1 MDDLNKKQLELNS
14 LIEFSQLINTKL
26 DLEFIFGNI
35 LLSVMGKMMITK
47 GVILLKSD
55 TLLSSGVDFRIKA
68 VKGINQDF
76 INREIKLELPSEP
89 IFNISEIKKTEFFTD
104 NNLESFFKIYFVD
117 KLIGL
122 LCLGKKVN
130 GNELTKS
137 ELLFLET
144 LLNLSSP
151 TIENSI
157 KFDEIRKLNIS
168 LNSQI
173 QHLRTLFELSKEFNS
188 NFQNRDSIIK
198 LLKYSLLG
206 NFGIKD
212 YAIFTR
218 IEKDIFNT
226 TESTRKLELSNEM
239 QGFLNLY
246 NEPEILLPISDSLLT
261 KNLYKEGF
269 RLILPIRRNNRIE
282 TIVCLGGKLNKQEF
296 SVTDVQFLESL
307 TNLTVISLDNISLFN
322 EFLDKQKIESE
333 LKVAREIQL
342 ALLPEKTP
350 EIEGYSLSGCN
361 IPAHQIGGDY
371 YDIIK
376 LTDTQYAFVIAD
388 VSGKGTPASLLM
400 ANIQSSVHTFLKF
413 FNKDFRLEDITNKIN
428 DLIYLNTGSEKF
440 ITFFWGILDTK
451 SSAFRY
457 VNAGHNPPY
466 LANNGKLKK
475 LDKGGLILGIL
486 DHGID
491 YVSEEIKL
499 EKGDFIVMYTDGV
512 SEAKNIDNDEFT
524 DEKII
529 NLLQNNLSTSAE
541 ELKNIL
547 IEEVSLFSAGRDQFD
562 DITIITLKK
571 L

>member
-1 MDDLNKKQLELNS
+1 MNDFNKKQLELNS

-35 LLSVMGKMMITK
+35 LLSVMGKMMIMK
-47 GVILLKSD
+47 GAILLKSD
-55 TLLSSGVDFRIKA
+55 SLSDKGHIFSIKA
-68 VKGINQDF
+68 VKGISQEAINQ
-76 INREIKLELPSEP
+76 RVTLVLPSEP
-89 IFNISEIKKTEFFTD
+89 IFTVSDTENIPFFNENKLEF
-104 NNLESFFKIYFVD
+104 FFKIYFVD

-122 LCLGKKVN
+122 LCLGKKFN
-130 GNELTKS
+130 GNGLTKS

-157 KFDEIRKLNIS
+157 KFDEIRRLNIS
-168 LNSQI
+168 LNAQI

-212 YAIFTR
+212 YIIFSKTNEGLFR
-218 IEKDIFNT
+218 A
-226 TESTRKLELSNEM
+226 TESAREDLSDQDLQEYL
-239 QGFLNLY
+239 LNS
-246 NEPEILLPISDSLLT
+246 NEPEVISPQSESAHIR
-261 KNLYKEGF
+261 KLYDEGF
-269 RLILPIRRNNRIE
+269 RLILPIRRNNSIE

-296 SVTDVQFLESL
+296 SVTDIQFLESL

-322 EFLDKQKIESE
+322 EYLDKQKIESE
-333 LKVAREIQL
+333 LRIARDIQL

-350 EIEGYSLSGCN
+350 EIDGYSVSACN

-376 LTDTQYAFVIAD
+376 LSETQYAFVIAD

-400 ANIQSSVHTFLKF
+400 SNIQSSVHTFFKF
-413 FNKDFRLEDITNKIN
+413 FNNDFRLEDITGKIN
-428 DLIYLNTGSEKF
+428 ELIYSNTSTEKF
-440 ITFFWGILDTK
+440 ITFFWGILDTE
-451 SSAFRY
+451 SSTFKY
-457 VNAGHNPPY
+457 VNAGHNPPF
-466 LANNGKLKK
+466 LANKGKLKK

-486 DHGID
+486 DYGIE

-499 EKGDFIVMYTDGV
+499 EKGDFILMYTDGV
-512 SEAKNIDNDEFT
+512 SEAKNTINEEFT
-524 DEKII
+524 DERIMHILENNAEKCADDLK
-529 NLLQNNLSTSAE
+529 NLLTAE
-541 ELKNIL
+541 ISN
-547 IEEVSLFSAGRDQFD
+547 FSKGLDQFD
-562 DITIITLKK
+562 DITIIALKK